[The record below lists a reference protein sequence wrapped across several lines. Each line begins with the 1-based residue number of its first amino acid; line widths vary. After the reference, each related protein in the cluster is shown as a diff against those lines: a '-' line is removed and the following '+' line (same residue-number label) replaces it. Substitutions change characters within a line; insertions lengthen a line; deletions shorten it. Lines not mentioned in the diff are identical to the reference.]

1 MTLLKLSWQR
11 SKAFMPLPKM
21 LSLKHAQTVTKTPE
35 FLSLGT
41 QAYADTYEQMRSLV
55 QAKSFKDKIWLL
67 EHPPVFT
74 LGTAA
79 DKTHVLNPGDIPV
92 IQTDR
97 GGEVTFH
104 GQGQLVIYFLLDIKE
119 KKLGPK
125 ALVANLQNLIQNILK
140 NYSIESSFI
149 EGAPGV
155 YVEDKKIASIC
166 LRISNG
172 SSYHGISLNVNMDLA
187 PFSLINPCGYE
198 GLEVTQIS
206 HFDSNATL
214 EDVESVAI
222 KEMYT
227 LFS

>member
-1 MTLLKLSWQR
+1 
-11 SKAFMPLPKM
+11 MPLPKM
-21 LSLKHAQTVTKTPE
+21 LLLKHAPTVTITPE
-35 FLSLGT
+35 FLHLGN
-41 QAYADTYEQMRSLV
+41 QVYADTYEQMRSLV
-55 QAKSFKDKIWLL
+55 QAKSFKDQIWLL

-79 DKTHVLNPGDIPV
+79 DKAHVLNPGDIPV

-104 GQGQLVIYFLLDIKE
+104 GPGQLVIYFLLDIKE

-155 YVEDKKIASIC
+155 YVEDKKIASIG

-172 SSYHGISLNVNMDLA
+172 RSYHGISLNVNMDLA
-187 PFSLINPCGYE
+187 PFSLINPCGYA

-206 HFDSNATL
+206 HIDSNATL

-222 KEMYT
+222 KEMNT

>member
-1 MTLLKLSWQR
+1 
-11 SKAFMPLPKM
+11 MPLPKT
-21 LSLKHAQTVTKTPE
+21 LLLRRALTVTIAPE
-35 FLSLGT
+35 FHKLGT
-41 QAYADTYEQMRSLV
+41 QAYADIYEQMRSLV
-55 QAKSFKDKIWLL
+55 KAESFNNQIWLL
-67 EHPPVFT
+67 EHPPVYT

-79 DKTHVLNPGDIPV
+79 DPSHVLNPGDIPV

-104 GQGQLVIYFLLDIKE
+104 GPGQLVIYFLLDIKQ
-119 KKLGPK
+119 KKIGPK
-125 ALVANLQNLIQNILK
+125 TLVASLQNLIKKILQHF
-140 NYSIESSFI
+140 SIESSFV

-155 YVEDKKIASIC
+155 YVGEKKIASIG
-166 LRISNG
+166 LRISKG
-172 SSYHGISLNVNMDLA
+172 RTYHGISLNVDMDLT

-206 HFDSNATL
+206 DFDSNATL

-222 KEMYT
+222 KEMQI

>member
-1 MTLLKLSWQR
+1 
-11 SKAFMPLPKM
+11 MPLPKM
-21 LSLKHAQTVTKTPE
+21 LLLRHAPIVTVAPK
-35 FLSLGT
+35 FLNLGK

-55 QAKSFKDKIWLL
+55 QGEPFKDQIWLL

-79 DKTHVLNPGDIPV
+79 DHAHVLSPGDIPV

-104 GQGQLVIYFLLDIKE
+104 GPGQLVIYFLLNIKQ
-119 KKLGPK
+119 KKMGPK
-125 ALVANLQNLIQNILK
+125 TLVANLQNLIQKILQH
-140 NYSIESSFI
+140 YSIESSFV

-155 YVEDKKIASIC
+155 YVGDKKIASIG
-166 LRISNG
+166 LRISKG
-172 SSYHGISLNVNMDLA
+172 RSYHGISLNVDMDLT

-198 GLEVTQIS
+198 GLEVTQIRD
-206 HFDSNATL
+206 FDSNVTL

-222 KEMYT
+222 KEMQL

>member
-1 MTLLKLSWQR
+1 M
-11 SKAFMPLPKM
+11 
-21 LSLKHAQTVTKTPE
+21 KHAPTVTITPE
-35 FLSLGT
+35 FLNLGN
-41 QAYADTYEQMRSLV
+41 QAYEDTYEQMRSLV
-55 QAKSFKDKIWLL
+55 QGESFKDQIWLL
-67 EHPPVFT
+67 EHPPVYT

-79 DKTHVLNPGDIPV
+79 DLSHVLNPGDIPV

-104 GQGQLVIYFLLDIKE
+104 GPGQLIIYFLLDIKQ
-119 KKLGPK
+119 KKIGPK
-125 ALVANLQNLIQNILK
+125 TLVANLQNLIQKILQHF
-140 NYSIESSFI
+140 SIESSFV

-155 YVEDKKIASIC
+155 YVGEKKIASIG
-166 LRISNG
+166 LRISKG
-172 SSYHGISLNVNMDLA
+172 RTYHGISLNVDMDLT

-206 HFDSNATL
+206 DFDSNVTL

-222 KEMYT
+222 KEMQI

>member
-1 MTLLKLSWQR
+1 MQLQKTLLLR
-11 SKAFMPLPKM
+11 HEP
-21 LSLKHAQTVTKTPE
+21 TVTTTPE
-35 FLSLGT
+35 FLHLGN
-41 QAYADTYEQMRSLV
+41 QVYADTYERMRSLV
-55 QAKSFKDKIWLL
+55 QGESFNDQIWLL
-67 EHPPVFT
+67 EHPPVYT

-79 DKTHVLNPGDIPV
+79 DPSHVLNPGDIPV

-104 GQGQLVIYFLLDIKE
+104 GPGQLVIYFLLDIKQ
-119 KKLGPK
+119 KKIGPK
-125 ALVANLQNLIQNILK
+125 TLVASLQNLIKKILQH
-140 NYSIESSFI
+140 YSIESSFV

-155 YVEDKKIASIC
+155 YVGEKKIASIG
-166 LRISNG
+166 LRISKG
-172 SSYHGISLNVNMDLA
+172 RTYHGISLNVDMDLT

-206 HFDSNATL
+206 HFDSNVTL

-222 KEMYT
+222 KEMQL